1 MTEKQKQQ
9 SLISAKEKLNMATK
23 KKTDLSLEKMLERL
37 DEISTKL
44 DSDIPL
50 ETALS
55 LYEEGVGLIKSAN
68 TLISEA
74 EAKIRVLDIKNLNAE
89 EPADE

>member
-1 MTEKQKQQ
+1 
-9 SLISAKEKLNMATK
+9 MATK

-44 DSDIPL
+44 DADIPL

-55 LYEEGVGLIKSAN
+55 LYEEGIGLIKSAN

>member
-1 MTEKQKQQ
+1 
-9 SLISAKEKLNMATK
+9 MATK

-89 EPADE
+89 ETADE

>member
-1 MTEKQKQQ
+1 
-9 SLISAKEKLNMATK
+9 MATK

-44 DSDIPL
+44 HSDIPL

-55 LYEEGVGLIKSAN
+55 LYAEGVGLIKSAN

-89 EPADE
+89 ETADE